1 MEKSKLESMKKDFEK
16 KGLDYA
22 TFVAGDESRRKRILK
37 EDYDEGKTKYGWQ
50 YDQPIVA
57 EESTTK
63 ATTAEDKEQAAFD
76 KKAEKLAEKESEESS
91 RYTTSKKRY

>member
-22 TFVAGDESRRKRILK
+22 TFVAGDESRRKRILG
-37 EDYDEGKTKYGWQ
+37 EDYGDTKTKYGWQ

-57 EESTTK
+57 EAETT
-63 ATTAEDKEQAAFD
+63 TTAEDKEQAAFD

-91 RYTTSKKRY
+91 RYTTSRKRY